1 MRSISIFD
9 DILVV
14 LSQLAVAIPE
24 VYLNYDVTCVE
35 IQFDDCDEDRNRF
48 DIVFVES
55 EDTELVIG
63 EIVLSEDFEASF
75 DIFSAE

>member
-14 LSQLAVAIPE
+14 LQQLAVAIPE
-24 VYLNYDVTCVE
+24 VYINYDVTCVE
-35 IQFDDCDEDRNRF
+35 LQYDHEDRPNVF

-55 EDTELVIG
+55 EDTEVVIG
-63 EIVLSEDFEASF
+63 EIVLSEDFYASF
-75 DIFSAE
+75 EIFQED